1 VNTQFFSTVF
11 IAIIMVWAIWAAL
24 SSRVRDGIFGKL
36 IYSVI
41 ALAGYAIIQRS
52 ETFFVTPTVAGVTFH
67 GGLALAGVR
76 HFFIVTW
83 WAQVK
88 AWLCKKLSCEHC
100 LHRDDRAVKVER
112 RKS

>member
-1 VNTQFFSTVF
+1 MNTQFFSTLF
-11 IAIIMVWAIWAAL
+11 IGTIVAWSIWAAL
-24 SSRVRDGIFGKL
+24 SSRVRDGIVGKL

-52 ETFFVTPTVAGVTFH
+52 ETFFITPTVAGVTFH
-67 GGLALAGVR
+67 GALACAGVR
-76 HFFIVTW
+76 HFFIATW

-88 AWLCKKLSCEHC
+88 VWMCKKLSCEHC
-100 LHRDDRAVKVER
+100 LHQDDRAVKIER